1 MGGGVCITHV
11 HCSQPQD
18 DPFDFATSAD
28 AKIVYHSFSGKGLR
42 EFDLSKCTE
51 PILRKRPTLDSE
63 KGKKEKKAAQQSP
76 DLLESDHDESE
87 SHDELMALT
96 KVREIQTVVWSH
108 TSRRSCV
115 TSPTRTSQIS
125 DPRGSANARCSSRR

>member
-1 MGGGVCITHV
+1 MYIPASH
-11 HCSQPQD
+11 SQLQD

-51 PILRKRPTLDSE
+51 PILRKRSALDSE
-63 KGKKEKKAAQQSP
+63 KRKKEKKSAQQSP

-96 KVREIQTVVWSH
+96 KVREKQSGLSH
-108 TSRRSCV
+108 KMHRRSCV
-115 TSPTRTSQIS
+115 TSPTKM
-125 DPRGSANARCSSRR
+125 